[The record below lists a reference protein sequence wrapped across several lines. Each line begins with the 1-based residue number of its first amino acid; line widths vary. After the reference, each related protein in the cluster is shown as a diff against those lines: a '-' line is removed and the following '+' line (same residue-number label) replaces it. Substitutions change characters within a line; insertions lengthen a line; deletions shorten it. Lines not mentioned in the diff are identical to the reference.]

1 MPKQKRR
8 TLPGA
13 LLLLVLVGSAIALG
27 IYGNKILT
35 TGTGATR
42 TETPI
47 ETFTYTET
55 PETPPESTNIN
66 TTLTTP
72 TT

>member
-27 IYGNKILT
+27 IYGNKLLT
-35 TGTGATR
+35 SGTGTIK

-47 ETFTYTET
+47 ETSTYTET
-55 PETPPESTNIN
+55 PGTPPQSTYTNETS
-66 TTLTTP
+66 TTSP
-72 TT
+72 T